1 MPSAEHLTEREKLV
15 LSFAAFTDCQ
25 DWKYLYF
32 MSLDRP
38 RKTPPQ
44 NSSGVSRWKHLP
56 RIVNYF
62 KDQQAAAAARIVEQ
76 KKKAINDFIDSLPE
90 YIRRA
95 IRENRDITPEEFA
108 LPPRLQELR
117 TGMSRKDYEDPGRIS
132 DYAKKGKSSA
142 GDGRDNFSDN
152 EQDERN
158 TRQGGF
164 AGSAGLKVDFRNR
177 NEALNYYNELANST
191 GDERIRMECVARIS
205 DLERFKAEVS
215 QKNDI
220 TRAYMPLRCYECPL
234 YLAARQNL
242 EDESK

>member
-15 LSFAAFTDCQ
+15 LSFAAFTGCQ

-32 MSLDRP
+32 MALERP
-38 RKTPPQ
+38 RKLPPN

-56 RIVNYF
+56 RVVNYF
-62 KDQQAAAAARIVEQ
+62 KDQQAAAAARIVEH

-95 IRENRDITPEEFA
+95 IRENRDISPEEFA
-108 LPPRLQELR
+108 LPPRLQDLR
-117 TGMSRKDYEDPGRIS
+117 TGMTREEYEDPGRIS
-132 DYAKKGKSSA
+132 DYAKKGKR
-142 GDGRDNFSDN
+142 GNYDYDDNEH

-158 TRQGGF
+158 TRKGCT
-164 AGSAGLKVDFRNR
+164 ADPSGLKVDFRNR
-177 NEALNYYNELANST
+177 DEALNYYNELANTTS
-191 GDERIRMECVARIS
+191 DERIRMECVARIS

-234 YLAARQNL
+234 YMSARQKL
-242 EDESK
+242 EGESE

>member
-1 MPSAEHLTEREKLV
+1 MPSAEHLTERERLV

-62 KDQQAAAAARIVEQ
+62 KDQQAAAAARIVEH
-76 KKKAINDFIDSLPE
+76 KKKAINDFINSLPE
-90 YIRRA
+90 YLRRA

-117 TGMSRKDYEDPGRIS
+117 NGMTRAEFESPGRIS
-132 DYAKKGKSSA
+132 DYAKNGK
-142 GDGRDNFSDN
+142 NFNTD
-152 EQDERN
+152 EERERN
-158 TRQGGF
+158 TRQGDC
-164 AGSAGLKVDFRNR
+164 SDPSGLKIDFRNR
-177 NEALNYYNELANST
+177 DEALNYYNELANKTS
-191 GDERIRMECVARIS
+191 DERIRMDCIARIS

-234 YLAARQNL
+234 YLAAHQNL
-242 EDESK
+242 EGESK

>member
-62 KDQQAAAAARIVEQ
+62 KDQQAAAAARIVEH

-90 YIRRA
+90 YLRRA
-95 IRENRDITPEEFA
+95 IRESRDITPEEFA

-117 TGMSRKDYEDPGRIS
+117 NGMTRTEFENPGRIS
-132 DYAKKGKSSA
+132 DYAKRGK
-142 GDGRDNFSDN
+142 DFNI
-152 EQDERN
+152 DEEGECN
-158 TRQGGF
+158 TRQGDCSGP
-164 AGSAGLKVDFRNR
+164 SGLKIDFRNR
-177 NEALNYYNELANST
+177 DEALNYYNELANTTS
-191 GDERIRMECVARIS
+191 DERIRMDCIARIS

>member
-1 MPSAEHLTEREKLV
+1 
-15 LSFAAFTDCQ
+15 
-25 DWKYLYF
+25 
-32 MSLDRP
+32 MSLERP

-90 YIRRA
+90 YLRRA

-117 TGMSRKDYEDPGRIS
+117 NGMTREDYEDPGRIS
-132 DYAKKGKSSA
+132 DYAKKGK
-142 GDGRDNFSDN
+142 RFSD

-158 TRQGGF
+158 ARKGAT
-164 AGSAGLKVDFRNR
+164 AILEGLKVDFRNR
-177 NEALNYYNELANST
+177 DEALNYYNELANTTS
-191 GDERIRMECVARIS
+191 DERIRMDCIARIS
-205 DLERFKAEVS
+205 DLERFKAEIS

-220 TRAYMPLRCYECPL
+220 VRAYMPLRCYECPI
-234 YLAARQNL
+234 YLTARQNL